1 LNSRKLIA
9 KITDKWPAKVLS
21 VAAALILFVFHRMG
35 TLETRYF
42 STPLQVETGV
52 DLVPSGTYN
61 QVVRVNMR
69 GDATSIYSI
78 LDSDIEAYI
87 DLKKYT
93 KEGRYQVP
101 VHIRKKGSALGVE
114 PLEISVDPLQITLW
128 LERSTEE
135 SHE

>member
-1 LNSRKLIA
+1 LNNRNLLA

-21 VAAALILFVFHRMG
+21 VAAALILFVFHRMS

-42 STPLQVETGV
+42 STPLQVETGA
-52 DLVPSGTYN
+52 DLVPSGTYT
-61 QVVRVNMR
+61 QIVRVNMR

-78 LDSDIEAYI
+78 LDGDIEAYI

-93 KEGRYQVP
+93 EEGRYLVP

-114 PLEISVDPLQITLW
+114 PLEISVDPLEISLW
-128 LERSTEE
+128 LERP
-135 SHE
+135 

>member
-1 LNSRKLIA
+1 MNNSKLLA
-9 KITDKWPAKVLS
+9 RITDKWPAKVLS
-21 VAAALILFVFHRMG
+21 VAAALLLFVFHRMS

-42 STPLQVETGV
+42 STPLQVETSV
-52 DLVPSGTYN
+52 DFVPSGTYN
-61 QVVRVNMR
+61 QIVRVNMR

-93 KEGRYQVP
+93 QEGRYQVP

-114 PLEISVDPLQITLW
+114 PLEISVDPLEISLS
-128 LERSTEE
+128 LERRTEE
-135 SHE
+135 THD